1 MNNTTSEFPAAFSM
15 RLERRLFVSL
25 NTTCGDTCSDS
36 PLGTRLSTHTPVV
49 LEEAIVS
56 RNTPCTR
63 WQNLHH
69 RVRRWAKS
77 MRTVKVVRTVSSSSG
92 V

>member
-1 MNNTTSEFPAAFSM
+1 MKNTTSEAPAAFSM

-25 NTTCGDTCSDS
+25 NTTCGDTGSES
-36 PLGTRLSTHTPVV
+36 RLETRLSTHTPVV
-49 LEEAIVS
+49 LDDAIDR
-56 RNTPCTR
+56 RNTPWIR
-63 WQNLHH
+63 WQNLDQ
-69 RVRRWAKS
+69 RVRRWANS